1 MMKKSKEVLRFRFA
15 ENITKLLMFAQF
27 NKDFHDVIKSLTH

>member
-1 MMKKSKEVLRFRFA
+1 MMEKSKEILRVRFA

-27 NKDFHDVIKSLTH
+27 NKDLHDVIKSLTH